1 MCLPSVMSR
10 RTLSRLLWAAL
21 ICWAAAI
28 LYLSSLRPDELPDE
42 AFLFWDKVNHFVA
55 YALGGWLAAG
65 ALRLSRPS
73 APAVGVI
80 VAAVLLISGFGAADE
95 LWQEYTPGR
104 SGGDGYDW
112 IADTLGAVAGAALS
126 LWTRRQRSR

>member
-1 MCLPSVMSR
+1 MRWAGVFWLA
-10 RTLSRLLWAAL
+10 LLVWA
-21 ICWAAAI
+21 CGI
-28 LYLSSLRPDELPDE
+28 LWLSSLTPDELPS
-42 AFLFWDKVNHFVA
+42 AAHLVWDKVNHFVA

-126 LWTRRQRSR
+126 LCTRRQRSR

>member
-42 AFLFWDKVNHFVA
+42 AFLFWDKVNHFTAFAV
-55 YALGGWLAAG
+55 GGWLAAVALRTSLPRTPGVRIVVFAVILIPAFG
-65 ALRLSRPS
+65 AL
-73 APAVGVI
+73 
-80 VAAVLLISGFGAADE
+80 DE
-95 LWQEYTPGR
+95 ALQTITPGR
-104 SGGDGYDW
+104 TGADASDW
-112 IADTLGAVAGAALS
+112 TADVLGASTGALLS
-126 LWTRRQRSR
+126 LRRAPRT